1 VFWTL
6 ELDFYCGEPSGN
18 VFTVSGMKGDQK
30 VWEAADFNKT
40 THPRDAPPIVAS
52 SSRSF
57 GPRGG
62 DTMRRSHFWILTCVD
77 YTFFTG
83 FGDDKAR
90 LGQDGNTISGS
101 SEPGSSET
109 WSYAFTRPTPP

>member
-1 VFWTL
+1 
-6 ELDFYCGEPSGN
+6 
-18 VFTVSGMKGDQK
+18 
-30 VWEAADFNKT
+30 
-40 THPRDAPPIVAS
+40 
-52 SSRSF
+52 
-57 GPRGG
+57 
-62 DTMRRSHFWILTCVD
+62 MRRSHFWILTCVD